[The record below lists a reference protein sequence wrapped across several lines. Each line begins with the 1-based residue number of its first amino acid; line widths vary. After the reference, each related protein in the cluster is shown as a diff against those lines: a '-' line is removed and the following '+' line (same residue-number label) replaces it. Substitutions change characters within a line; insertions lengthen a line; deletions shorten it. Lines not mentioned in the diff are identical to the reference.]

1 MTRGIGDSMALKR
14 ACHDNRIHSKLAPE
28 GKQARAIYDA
38 VEQARVEAIGSR
50 AMLGVADN
58 IGSMLE
64 DKYAKANLADVKDQA
79 DAPIEEA
86 IALMVREKLT
96 GRPAPKS
103 GERMVNLWRKWV
115 EEKAS
120 ADLDGL
126 AAKLD
131 DQNAFARV
139 VRDMLASMEMAEEL
153 GDDQESEDTE
163 DSDDDQPQGEE
174 KSEEGGEDDSG
185 SDDSQSEDAEP
196 SAEDQEAGE
205 TDAADATSDEMTDE
219 DDPDAETPG
228 EAKRPD
234 NPFTNLP
241 KEIDY
246 KVFSTAFDETVG
258 AEELCEEEEL
268 DRLRAFL
275 DKQLSNLQG
284 VVGRLANRLQRR
296 LMAQQNRSWDFDL
309 EEGYLDPARL
319 VRVVIDPM
327 QPLSFKQ
334 ERDTKFRDTVV
345 TLVLDNS
352 GSMRGRP
359 ITVAATCADILAR
372 TLERCGVSVEI
383 LGFTTRAWKGG
394 QAREKWLK
402 DGKPPNPGRLNDL
415 RHIIY
420 KSADMPWRRA
430 RRNLGLMMREGLL
443 KENIDGEALLWA
455 HNRLIAR
462 PEQRKILMMIS
473 DGAPVDDSTLSVNPG
488 NYLERHLRAVI
499 ELIES
504 RSPVEL
510 LAIGIGHD
518 VTRYYRRAVTIVDAE
533 ELAGAMTEQLASLF
547 GEESA
552 TRHPPRRPAARR
564 MTPPSLRLRN
574 WLGGFA
580 ALALISVLG
589 LANSGDAGSA
599 PLDRI
604 TVNARPITQFR
615 IGRDERQFGP
625 LEFVGGL
632 EMTANSRHFGAISA
646 FRFTS
651 PGSNFV
657 GVADT
662 GFWFFGKL
670 VHDAAQKPAGI
681 ADFRM
686 EQMVDASGQT
696 FARKWEVDAE
706 GLAVK
711 DGIAT
716 VGFER
721 NHRIA
726 QFRIEP
732 GKMGPAIRN
741 LDFLVPVG

>member
-1 MTRGIGDSMALKR
+1 MAGPGDNTRNKSKTGSEADSFKRAVTVCMRAIAGDKDLEVGFAKDRPALAGSRARLPELPKKASKADIAITRGLGDSMALKR
-14 ACHDNRIHSKLAPE
+14 ACHDTRIHTRLAPE

-50 AMLGVADN
+50 AMQGVADN

-64 DKYAKANLADVKDQA
+64 DKYARANLIDVKDKA

-86 IALMVREKLT
+86 LALMVREKLT
-96 GRPAPKS
+96 GRTVPKS
-103 GERMVNLWRKWV
+103 GERLVDLWRPWV

-120 ADLDGL
+120 ADLNGL
-126 AAKLD
+126 SAKLD
-131 DQNAFARV
+131 DQQAFARV
-139 VRDMLASMEMAEEL
+139 VREMLASMEMAEEL
-153 GDDQESEDTE
+153 GDDQETE
-163 DSDDDQPQGEE
+163 DSEDNDDNQPQGEE
-174 KSEEGGEDDSG
+174 QSEEGGEDDSG
-185 SDDSQSEDAEP
+185 SEQSQSDDTEASSDDEQ
-196 SAEDQEAGE
+196 SAETEAS
-205 TDAADATSDEMTDE
+205 DATADDLSD
-219 DDPDAETPG
+219 DDDADAETPG
-228 EAKRPD
+228 EARRND
-234 NPFTNLP
+234 NPFTNLS

-246 KVFSTAFDETVG
+246 KVFTTAFDETVG
-258 AEELCEEEEL
+258 AEDLCEEEEL

-275 DKQLSNLQG
+275 DKQLANLSG

-402 DGKPPNPGRLNDL
+402 EGKPPNPGRLNDL

-420 KSADMPWRRA
+420 KSADHPWRRA

-499 ELIES
+499 ELIET

-547 GEESA
+547 GEES
-552 TRHPPRRPAARR
+552 TRNTRRGGMRR
-564 MTPPSLRLRN
+564 
-574 WLGGFA
+574 
-580 ALALISVLG
+580 
-589 LANSGDAGSA
+589 AG
-599 PLDRI
+599 
-604 TVNARPITQFR
+604 
-615 IGRDERQFGP
+615 
-625 LEFVGGL
+625 
-632 EMTANSRHFGAISA
+632 
-646 FRFTS
+646 
-651 PGSNFV
+651 
-657 GVADT
+657 
-662 GFWFFGKL
+662 
-670 VHDAAQKPAGI
+670 
-681 ADFRM
+681 
-686 EQMVDASGQT
+686 
-696 FARKWEVDAE
+696 
-706 GLAVK
+706 
-711 DGIAT
+711 
-716 VGFER
+716 
-721 NHRIA
+721 
-726 QFRIEP
+726 
-732 GKMGPAIRN
+732 
-741 LDFLVPVG
+741 